1 MKVLVAGVVMTL
13 LTTVPVSLAQQ
24 AEPQM
29 LEKVYQEQKQQQAE
43 ADKEYQRMLKATQ
56 SRTPTT
62 APKADPWGS
71 VRPADKNSK

>member
-1 MKVLVAGVVMTL
+1 
-13 LTTVPVSLAQQ
+13 
-24 AEPQM
+24 M
-29 LEKVYQEQKQQQAE
+29 LEKVYQEQKQRQLE
-43 ADKEYQRMLKATQ
+43 TDKEYQRMLKATQ